1 MDPITHL
8 LTRGVDTIYPSRE
21 ALEKVLRSGKKLR
34 LYQGFDPTGT
44 QLHIGHGVAMR
55 KLREWQDLGHHVIFL
70 IGDGTGQAGDP
81 SGKMKARGKFMSRE
95 ELRANAVDYVKQAG
109 KIVRFDGENP
119 VEILYNSDWL
129 NALKLVDILGIAQHF
144 SVQQLI
150 ERDMFQERMK
160 KGESIN
166 LREFLYPLLQGYDS
180 VAMNVDLEMGGTDQA
195 FNMLAGRQLVSAMQG
210 REKFVM
216 TVPLLSD
223 AKGVKIGK
231 TEGNVIGLT
240 DPPNDFFGKIM
251 ALGDDAVVPCFTLL
265 TDVPETEIEAMKK
278 NMRPI
283 DFKKKLAF
291 ELTKQFNTEKEA
303 KDAQKEFETRFQK
316 GDISNSN
323 IPSVSLAAVSSGAS
337 VSEAMVTFKLA
348 SSKSEAK
355 RLIDQGAVKYNGVLI
370 TLPKQLLDAIPGI
383 LEVGRK
389 AVKITS

>member
-1 MDPITHL
+1 
-8 LTRGVDTIYPSRE
+8 
-21 ALEKVLRSGKKLR
+21 
-34 LYQGFDPTGT
+34 
-44 QLHIGHGVAMR
+44 
-55 KLREWQDLGHHVIFL
+55 
-70 IGDGTGQAGDP
+70 
-81 SGKMKARGKFMSRE
+81 
-95 ELRANAVDYVKQAG
+95 
-109 KIVRFDGENP
+109 
-119 VEILYNSDWL
+119 
-129 NALKLVDILGIAQHF
+129 
-144 SVQQLI
+144 
-150 ERDMFQERMK
+150 MFQERMK